1 MVHNASAARSKVRW
15 YRRLG
20 ARVAVGLTL
29 LIALSLGSVLVAT
42 TRVVRNRSL
51 SRASEELEVGRS
63 AFYRLVD
70 ARADSAAALTR
81 LITELPVFRAH
92 MSDARLADDPDTIA
106 HMADGYRRE
115 LNAQFVVVTDGR
127 GTWLGNPGWT
137 ARQRVPALV
146 ASIDH
151 AGRGAADRTILPVA
165 DRLYLVVSEPVRFSE
180 EILGTMTVGF
190 VLDDA
195 VAKELAQVTHCQVNL
210 VSRSSVSG
218 SSFSGAERAALAR
231 MLSDETA
238 ARPTLSQIRVGG
250 AEYISGSFPLVPDSD
265 AATLERLVLLKEWQ
279 PTQQFVDA
287 IQTRIL
293 VAGTVVFILAI
304 GGGLLFSRYVDLPL
318 RHVAAAAEEIAGGNW
333 HHQVPVRGSA
343 EATTM
348 AVAFN
353 KMTSSLRAAQ
363 ERLLHDALHDDLTG
377 LPNRALFMD
386 RVSHACS
393 HTARRPQTFAV
404 LFIDLDR
411 FKTVNDSLGHTVG
424 DCLLLEIAQRLRDAT
439 AGHHAAPHVQGFDDR
454 RGSDSTLARL
464 GGDEFTVLLENIRD
478 ASDAVRVAER
488 LLETIGAPVRLEG
501 ADIFTAASIGI
512 AVSTSD
518 HGAGEDVVRD
528 ADTAMYRAKAVGGNR
543 YAVFDATMHRGAVE
557 RLQLETALRRAIER
571 DEFEVHYQPI
581 VRLSDSRLTGF
592 EALVRWNHP
601 EQGCLS
607 PAAFMSVAEDTGL
620 IADIDRWV
628 LRAASHA
635 AREWRTRYPH
645 ETPLTLSVNIS
656 ARSFAQP
663 DLVRHVTRTLQDTG
677 LEPRCLRIEIT
688 EGAAMADAARARAV
702 LMDLKALGVRL
713 SLDDFGTGFSSLS
726 HLQRFPVDTL
736 KIDQSFIARID
747 QHDCREIIRTI
758 LNLART
764 LRLDVVA
771 EGTETSAQVGFL
783 ESLDCGFGQGYFFS
797 RPIPGDAVDRLLERL
812 ENGLG
817 LLVA

>member
-1 MVHNASAARSKVRW
+1 
-15 YRRLG
+15 
-20 ARVAVGLTL
+20 
-29 LIALSLGSVLVAT
+29 
-42 TRVVRNRSL
+42 
-51 SRASEELEVGRS
+51 
-63 AFYRLVD
+63 
-70 ARADSAAALTR
+70 LTR
-81 LITELPVFRAH
+81 LIIELPVFRAH
-92 MSDARLADDPDTIA
+92 MSDARLADDPETIA

-115 LNAQFVVVTDGR
+115 LNAQFVIVTDGR
-127 GTWLGNPGWT
+127 GVWLGSPGWT
-137 ARQRVPALV
+137 AGQRVPALLR
-146 ASIDH
+146 SIDA
-151 AGRGAADRTILPVA
+151 AGRGTADRTILSVD

-210 VSRSSVSG
+210 VSRSFVSG
-218 SSFSGAERAALAR
+218 SSLPGAERAVLAR
-231 MLSDETA
+231 MLSEDTTT
-238 ARPTLSQIRVGG
+238 RPTLSQVRVGG
-250 AEYISGSFPLVPDSD
+250 AEYISGGFPLVHD
-265 AATLERLVLLKEWQ
+265 AGAAALERLVLLKPWQ

-293 VAGTVVFILAI
+293 VAGAVVFIMAI
-304 GGGLLFSRYVDLPL
+304 AGGLIFSRHVDRPL

-363 ERLLHDALHDDLTG
+363 ERLLHDALHDHLTG

-386 RVSHACS
+386 RVSHARS
-393 HTARRPQTFAV
+393 QTARRPRTFAV
-404 LFIDLDR
+404 LFVDLDR

-424 DCLLLEIAQRLRDAT
+424 DSLLLEIAQRLRQAT
-439 AGHHAAPHVQGFDDR
+439 AGNDSARHALGLDD
-454 RGSDSTLARL
+454 GHLSDSTLARL

-488 LLETIGAPVRLEG
+488 LLETIAAPVRLEG
-501 ADIFTAASIGI
+501 ADIFTTASIGI
-512 AVSTSD
+512 AVNTSD
-518 HGAGEDVVRD
+518 HGAGEEVVRD
-528 ADTAMYRAKAVGGNR
+528 ADTAMYRAKSVGGNR
-543 YAVFDATMHRGAVE
+543 YALFDATMHRGAVE

-571 DEFEVHYQPI
+571 EEFDVHYQPI

-592 EALVRWNHP
+592 EALVRWNSP
-601 EQGCLS
+601 EQGRLS
-607 PAAFMSVAEDTGL
+607 PAAFIPVAEDTGL
-620 IADIDRWV
+620 IAHIDRWV
-628 LRAASHA
+628 LRMACHA
-635 AREWRTRYPH
+635 AREWRTRFPDDS
-645 ETPLTLSVNIS
+645 PLTLSVNIS

-663 DLVRHVTRTLQDTG
+663 DFVRHVTHTLRETG
-677 LEPRCLRIEIT
+677 LEPRCLRLEIT
-688 EGAAMADAARARAV
+688 EGAAMADAARTRAV

-726 HLQRFPVDTL
+726 YLQRFPVDTL

-764 LRLDVVA
+764 LHLDVVA
-771 EGTETSAQVGFL
+771 EGTETSAQVNFL

-797 RPIPGDAVDRLLERL
+797 RPISADAVDRLLDRL
-812 ENGLG
+812 EDGYG
-817 LLVA
+817 SLVASSNLSPMAEAR